1 MKVKLLKK
9 IRKRFV
15 IEHFPNGFV
24 GKYGRPYNHN
34 LFRLA
39 DTSNIFL
46 ASSSPE
52 DDRLGFSTKWVCL
65 NPSANFRVDIG
76 GILGNVLAFKT
87 SKECI
92 DYLKQD
98 IVQILRNEGYRGR
111 KDKPGYRP
119 VNKVWY
125 NK

>member
-39 DTSNIFL
+39 DTK
-46 ASSSPE
+46 
-52 DDRLGFSTKWVCL
+52 DDSIGFSTKLVCL

>member
-9 IRKRFV
+9 VRKRFV

-24 GKYGRPYNHN
+24 SKNRGPYNFN
-34 LFRLA
+34 LFRLT
-39 DTSNIFL
+39 DTKNDKYGFNI
-46 ASSSPE
+46 
-52 DDRLGFSTKWVCL
+52 RWVGL
-65 NPSANFRVDIG
+65 NPLLSQYATCCTNIG
-76 GILGNVLAFKT
+76 GIVGSVQTFKT

-98 IVQILRNEGYRGR
+98 IIQILRNEGYRGR
-111 KDKPGYRP
+111 KDKPDYRP

-125 NK
+125 NG